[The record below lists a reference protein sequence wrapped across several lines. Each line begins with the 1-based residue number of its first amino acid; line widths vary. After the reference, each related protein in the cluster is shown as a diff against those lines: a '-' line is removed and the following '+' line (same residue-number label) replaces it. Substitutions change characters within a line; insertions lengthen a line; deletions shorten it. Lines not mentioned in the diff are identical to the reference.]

1 MRIAT
6 SKYISA
12 VRERIDSS
20 ANVAYVY
27 RIELQ
32 RAVLKLHRA
41 IAADTNS
48 RRPETLDDRL
58 KEDGGIGS
66 ASNRVA
72 AIAAQICQPSEAL
85 DRRWTDE
92 WQALQGALRSLEI
105 HLIETPVVRH

>member
-1 MRIAT
+1 MRTAT
-6 SKYISA
+6 SNYISA
-12 VRERIDSS
+12 VRERIDSP
-20 ANVAYVY
+20 ADVAYVH

-41 IAADTNS
+41 IAADTSS

-72 AIAAQICQPSEAL
+72 AIATQICQPSEAL
-85 DRRWTDE
+85 DRRWRDE
-92 WQALQGALRSLEI
+92 WQALRVALRSLEI
-105 HLIETPVVRH
+105 HLANAPVVRH